1 MVNKLRGEIAAE
13 LDGKTWTLC
22 LTLGALAH
30 LENDLAV
37 ENLSELSARFS
48 SGKLSASDILK
59 IINAGLMGGGYTL
72 SEEEVAGMRVEGG
85 LATYVQIAARLL
97 QATFSPAENA

>member
-1 MVNKLRGEIAAE
+1 MVNKLRGEIAVE

-30 LENDLAV
+30 LENDLDV
-37 ENLSELSARFS
+37 KNLSELSARFS

-59 IINAGLMGGGYTL
+59 IIKAGLMGGGYSL
-72 SEEEVAGMRVEGG
+72 SEEEVAEMRVEGG
-85 LATYVQIAARLL
+85 ISSYVEIAARLL
-97 QATFSPAENA
+97 QATFAPVENA